1 VREHAGSEFAARPAL
16 RTQEGRSMELK
27 PFRIHVE
34 EQALVELELRLE
46 RTRFG
51 RKIREFFRPIRN

>member
-1 VREHAGSEFAARPAL
+1 
-16 RTQEGRSMELK
+16 MELK